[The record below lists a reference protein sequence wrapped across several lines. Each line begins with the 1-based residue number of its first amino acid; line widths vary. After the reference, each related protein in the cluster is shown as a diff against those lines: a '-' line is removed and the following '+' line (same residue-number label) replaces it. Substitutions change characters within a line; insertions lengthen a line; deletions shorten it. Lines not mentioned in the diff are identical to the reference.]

1 MDFPRNKMRVVSSHQ
16 GNTSEA
22 GWLVLEL
29 KGMDLEG
36 VNRLVIDLAHVEQLR
51 GGGEEQADDLERLR
65 RLLGG

>member
-1 MDFPRNKMRVVSSHQ
+1 MDFPKNKLRIITTHQ

-22 GWLVLEL
+22 GWLVLDL

-36 VNRLVIDLAHVEQLR
+36 VNRLIIDLAHVDRLR
-51 GGGEEQADDLERLR
+51 AGGEQKSDDVEELR